1 MAEVY
6 LSGNGYRILLVDDEA
21 GIRKILRIFF
31 EMEGFTVF
39 EAVSAVQAKEV
50 MERERPHAAIL
61 DVVLC
66 GQTGFDVCS
75 WIKQSPELKSTKVVM
90 FTALNQ
96 DNDFIEGQRV
106 GCDHYL
112 TKPQNPKEIVEKL
125 KKILG
130 IPEPIEIDD

>member
-1 MAEVY
+1 M
-6 LSGNGYRILLVDDEA
+6 SGNGYRILLVDDEA

-39 EAVSAVQAKEV
+39 EAVSAVQAREV
-50 MERERPHAAIL
+50 AERERPHAAIL

-66 GQTGFDVCS
+66 GQTGFDVCG
-75 WIKQSPELKSTKVVM
+75 WIKQNPDLKETKVIM

-112 TKPQNPKEIVEKL
+112 TKPQNPKDIVAKI

-130 IPEPIEIDD
+130 VPEIIENND